1 MAVGVATI
9 PSLLVVTEKLEAS
22 LFCMGLAIFEVLG
35 WMGMTLLVE
44 AGC

>member
-9 PSLLVVTEKLEAS
+9 PSLLVDKLEAS
-22 LFCMGLAIFEVLG
+22 LFCIGLAIFEVLG
-35 WMGMTLLVE
+35 WMGMTRLMG